1 MEEQNLNEPQNPAF
15 LVGAVMGSA
24 SRIPESFTGFSESVM
39 SNFDYDIDEKVA
51 EAIKDKPL
59 YAQYSSWNF
68 CGYVWW
74 QNGKWCCEV
83 WTYGSWNETFVAD
96 TLSEIMS
103 DVSSEYGSD

>member
-1 MEEQNLNEPQNPAF
+1 MENKTSITDESKALQQAD
-15 LVGAVMGSA
+15 VMGSA
-24 SRIPESFTGFSESVM
+24 SRIPESFTEFSESVM
-39 SNFDYDIDEKVA
+39 SNFDHAIDEKVA

-59 YAQYSSWNF
+59 YAQYAGWNF

-83 WTYGSWNETFVAD
+83 WTYGSWFETFVAD